1 MQIPHAKM
9 ELQQKNL
16 RLPGVEP
23 KRMGFSL
30 PCTSHLDYC
39 SFSVGMQPK
48 FYLMGADMEK
58 YPLINSTLVTVT
70 LSETS
75 GLKERREYVII
86 IHHSLYLRI

>member
-1 MQIPHAKM
+1 MH
-9 ELQQKNL
+9 
-16 RLPGVEP
+16 
-23 KRMGFSL
+23 
-30 PCTSHLDYC
+30 
-39 SFSVGMQPK
+39 PK
-48 FYLMGADMEK
+48 FYLMRADMEK